1 MTRTISYKEFLEWQ
15 TSDDTAIVAAKI
27 RITRTSHAK
36 SWEAIRTDL
45 VIAINAGF
53 PLCATFSHRGLY
65 LLQNDDTLSGEFTQ
79 TVFMR

>member
-1 MTRTISYKEFLEWQ
+1 MTRTISHKEFLEWQ

-53 PLCATFSHRGLY
+53 PYCDLLMLSHIGRR
-65 LLQNDDTLSGEFTQ
+65 QIES
-79 TVFMR
+79 VR